1 MITVSFSDF
10 RNQTER
16 YFEAVERGETVE
28 IQRQGKPAAVLS
40 PVGKPADDYW
50 KRPVE
55 PLVIK
60 GLSLSKEILA
70 DREEGR

>member
-1 MITVSFSDF
+1 MITVNFPDF
-10 RNQTER
+10 KSHTDR

-28 IQRQGKPAAVLS
+28 IRRHGKPTAVLS
-40 PVGKPADDYW
+40 PAGKPADDYW
-50 KRPVE
+50 KRPIE